1 MRELKEETNLDANIS
16 HIKLWYFTD
25 DYMQEDMK
33 HYVTFLPILRIFQGE
48 LMNMEPHK
56 LEQWEWM
63 DWNDIKYLWEKLFLP
78 IQNFIKKYPDFH
90 PKNI

>member
-1 MRELKEETNLDANIS
+1 
-16 HIKLWYFTD
+16 
-25 DYMQEDMK
+25 MK

-63 DWNDIKYLWEKLFLP
+63 DWNDIKYL
-78 IQNFIKKYPDFH
+78 
-90 PKNI
+90 